1 MTDENQLR
9 QLIKEELDSMYVPL
23 RAQLQE
29 IRDLLTETR
38 RLQRQQIE
46 SELDGVHAP
55 LTSDRKRSPGVDAM
69 ARGDDANAGKP
80 SSIHISAG
88 TRLSLRKQTTE

>member
-55 LTSDRKRSPGVDAM
+55 LTSGRKRPSSTNAI
-69 ARGDDANAGKP
+69 ARGNDTYVGKVVFGEQNHPGIVLKDDQG
-80 SSIHISAG
+80 
-88 TRLSLRKQTTE
+88 